1 MLGGDDG
8 VRVGGAVQPEHVRG
22 HCVATNMLVAHVPA
36 KTARAQYIGGMVS
49 SKAES
54 PSICPQ
60 EVGAADGDAVSTG
73 QTISKLKRPLMVLP
87 SADAELTSTRSTC
100 PATYVVLTCW
110 CCEPLQNWLVVRVR
124 ASSGPLMINELS
136 CSPFCEKS
144 RVWHDR
150 IQKIP
155 ANGA

>member
-73 QTISKLKRPLMVLP
+73 QTISKLKKTADGVAVRGCRVDFDAVDLSGHVRCVDLLVLRAAAKLAGGEGAGIFRA
-87 SADAELTSTRSTC
+87 ADDK
-100 PATYVVLTCW
+100 
-110 CCEPLQNWLVVRVR
+110 R
-124 ASSGPLMINELS
+124 A
-136 CSPFCEKS
+136 
-144 RVWHDR
+144 
-150 IQKIP
+150 
-155 ANGA
+155 